1 MGYRLTLIAAIFLV
15 FAGSLL
21 AQKQID
27 TPAQPEYTPRWSC
40 RHIVSTAPSITET
53 LYALGLGSRVV
64 GVTRNCNYPP
74 QVAEVKKTGNVGG
87 YYDPNLEAILALKP
101 DLVIMLEEQARAIP
115 NFDALKLETLVVS
128 HQTVDGIID
137 SFREIGV
144 RCGAGERG
152 RQMARHFRRRIE
164 NIRRHT
170 EGLPRPRVLF
180 VLDRTFGRGQLA
192 DLYVA
197 ADDAYFDTIIDWAGG
212 QNAYRRPGVRYP
224 VVSTEGVIKLNPDV
238 IVDLVPR
245 SMIEQYGQ
253 KKVLDDWKSLTN
265 VEAVKRGRV
274 FIFDQDYAYVPG
286 PRFLRLVEDLA
297 RLLHP
302 EVEWNGVEWNGVEG
316 NGADHFAP
324 PDDSLNFHNN
334 FPNNFPTTR

>member
-1 MGYRLTLIAAIFLV
+1 MGYRLTLIVAIFLV

-27 TPAQPEYTPRWSC
+27 TPTKPECTPRWSC
-40 RHIVSTAPSITET
+40 RRIVSTAPSITET

-64 GVTRNCNYPP
+64 GVTRDCIYPP
-74 QVAEVKKTGNVGG
+74 EVAEVKKTGSIGG
-87 YYDPNLEAILALKP
+87 YYDPNLEAIIALKP

-115 NFDALKLETLVVS
+115 NFDALKLETLVIS

-144 RCGAGERG
+144 RCGVGARG
-152 RQMARHFRRRIE
+152 RQMALNFRRRVEI
-164 NIRRHT
+164 IRRRT

-180 VLDRTFGRGQLA
+180 VLNRTFGRGQLA

-197 ADDAYFDTIIDWAGG
+197 ADDDYFDTIINWAGG
-212 QNAYRRPGVRYP
+212 QNAYKRPGVRYP
-224 VVSTEGVIKLNPDV
+224 VVSTEGVMKLNPDV
-238 IVDLVPR
+238 IVDLASPVALK
-245 SMIEQYGQ
+245 QYGRN
-253 KKVLDDWKSLTN
+253 KIIDDWNELQD
-265 VEAVKRGRV
+265 VAAVKHHRV

-297 RLLHP
+297 RQLHP
-302 EVEWNGVEWNGVEG
+302 EVEWSGVN
-316 NGADHFAP
+316 NFALP
-324 PDDSLNFHNN
+324 NDSLNF
-334 FPNNFPTTR
+334 PNHFPTTR